1 MKKIFRNLKF
11 GLMLCAGAFAASCS
25 DVDEAMNE
33 IPYTRVLTPLNFEAD
48 VDAAVGT
55 DIKFSWSAVSNADA
69 YILEL
74 FEAVPTI
81 KEEDGKE
88 VEIYEMPENFD
99 SSNAYQ
105 TVEVA
110 KDGVPFTV
118 KNLAVDKTFW
128 ARVQGVSAKIESSRW
143 AYLVEAVSTSAVRSA
158 LNPKAKERTETT
170 VTVQWDQNAKDP
182 KDLTSIRYE
191 LVVPV
196 EGATAT
202 VMPLSDEQI
211 SACEAKIENL
221 EPGTNY
227 KFTLLFGKSG
237 SRGHFTAYTRPSTEG
252 TTKIENSADFAAAIT
267 GATADLKLLLAY
279 NGGEAYDL
287 TGSMTKPA
295 DSPEF
300 DPYTFAYG
308 LEIYGESSPE
318 GAKPVVKG
326 SFKVTGEN
334 TNIHFE
340 DVLIDGGNECG
351 YFITTGATLGNAEFI
366 NCEFTGF
373 TKGLWS
379 GADKFNVENLIYDGI
394 YAHDINPIGS
404 AGGDFIDLRI
414 KAGSKYGTIEIKNS
428 TFYAC
433 ARTFLRCREG
443 GSVGTVNVAN
453 CTFNQ
458 VTATISS
465 SNNSGI
471 FELQK
476 FTPAAVNL
484 TKCVFLNEN
493 HPNEVPEQD
502 GKQWVKLTGTKD
514 TNIAPI
520 CAGNYFY
527 NVGTTDKNGKNF
539 FLNQKSKNLNGQ
551 ALTQELALAEGGVML
566 TEDPCTNSIAG
577 KLYLKNGAIA
587 ANKAGDPRWWNAS
600 APVVVRPTELEPIA
614 EAAAWDFTDKTK
626 FDTETVE
633 NQTIIENIRI
643 YGPAEIVMSTGISFA
658 QAATITNKGV
668 PTASAFEFKADG
680 YGSIEMT
687 AQGKSVTS
695 TVQIVAGGD
704 TYSII
709 ADGKPHKVVLGDL
722 VGVNSIYVLP
732 GSDNTS
738 FTRIAWTKD
747 TTPENTVTALAT
759 SVLTLNETSIDEG
772 TQQAVTAT
780 WERNAHAEKYT
791 VTFNSSTT
799 EVTEPAFEIPA
810 ATIAALAAGE
820 YTISVVAQPTSTSTK
835 YTPSEA
841 GEAKFKIKKPV
852 VGVEKKIKWDFTA
865 FDGTNITGGTWTSN
879 VKLTETIVWNVNAD
893 CPLTIMKDVAVEQG
907 VQAKMQ
913 DGKAYADGSTPTTR
927 ALAFTA
933 PGAGTLTI
941 VQKAGNAT
949 ATDRNTWVSVD
960 GKVID
965 TGYASPGNDGWK
977 PVNVDLSDIEAGKTI
992 YIFTKGNSFQSVE
1005 YTYYA
1010 LPQTY
1015 TYDWDFAQ
1023 VTGDEAWAVDSKGA
1037 LTSDQEFVNNER
1049 ALTLKTGVSLDKSG
1063 SRVKMGGKTTLDSN
1077 GYPTNRALIFKAQG
1091 GGTLSYEQ
1099 SSASNSGAGR
1109 NSYVSVGNGTN
1120 ASQVHG
1126 PVESKY
1132 NDGGEPSVTVDLS
1145 DVEAGSDVIIWV
1157 DNGVNIKNIKWVE
1170 LR

>member
-221 EPGTNY
+221 EPGTNN

-267 GATADLKLLLAY
+267 GATGDLKLLLAY

-287 TGSMTKPA
+287 TSNMTKPA

-326 SFKVTGEN
+326 SFKMTGEN

-443 GSVGTVNVAN
+443 GSVGTVNIAN

-502 GKQWVKLTGTKD
+502 GKQWVKLTGTKE

-539 FLNQKSKNLNGQ
+539 FLNQKSKDLNGQ

-759 SVLTLNETSIDEG
+759 PVLTLNETSIDEG

-791 VTFNSSTT
+791 VTFNGSTT

-913 DGKAYADGSTPTTR
+913 DGKAYADGSIPTTR

-977 PVNVDLSDIEAGKTI
+977 PINVDLSDIEAGKTI
-992 YIFTKGNSFQSVE
+992 YIFTKGNNFQSVE

-1077 GYPTNRALIFKAQG
+1077 GYPTNRARIFKAQG

>member
-759 SVLTLNETSIDEG
+759 PVLTLNETSIDEG

-1091 GGTLSYEQ
+1091 GG
-1099 SSASNSGAGR
+1099 
-1109 NSYVSVGNGTN
+1109 N
-1120 ASQVHG
+1120 A
-1126 PVESKY
+1126 
-1132 NDGGEPSVTVDLS
+1132 L
-1145 DVEAGSDVIIWV
+1145 
-1157 DNGVNIKNIKWVE
+1157 
-1170 LR
+1170 L

>member
-759 SVLTLNETSIDEG
+759 PVLTLNETSIDEG

-810 ATIAALAAGE
+810 ATIAALAADE

>member
-1 MKKIFRNLKF
+1 
-11 GLMLCAGAFAASCS
+11 MLCAGAFAASCS

-267 GATADLKLLLAY
+267 GATGDLKLLLAY

-287 TGSMTKPA
+287 TSNMTKPA

-326 SFKVTGEN
+326 SFKMTGEN

-443 GSVGTVNVAN
+443 GSVGTVNIAN

-502 GKQWVKLTGTKD
+502 GKQWVKLTGTKE

-539 FLNQKSKNLNGQ
+539 FLNQKSKDLNGQ

-759 SVLTLNETSIDEG
+759 PVLTLNETSIDEG

-791 VTFNSSTT
+791 VTFNGSTT

-913 DGKAYADGSTPTTR
+913 DGKAYADGSIPTTR

-977 PVNVDLSDIEAGKTI
+977 PINVDLSDIEAGKTI
-992 YIFTKGNSFQSVE
+992 YIFTKGNNFQSVE

>member
-25 DVDEAMNE
+25 DIDEAMNE

-221 EPGTNY
+221 EPSTNY

-252 TTKIENSADFAAAIT
+252 TTKIANSADFAAAIT
-267 GATADLKLLLAY
+267 GATGDLKLLLAY

-287 TGSMTKPA
+287 TSNMTKPA

-318 GAKPVVKG
+318 GAKPEVNG
-326 SFKVTGEN
+326 SFKMTGEN
-334 TNIHFE
+334 ANIHFE

-394 YAHDINPIGS
+394 YAHDFNPIGS

-539 FLNQKSKNLNGQ
+539 FLNQKSKDLNGQ
-551 ALTQELALAEGGVML
+551 ALTQELALAEGGMIL

-633 NQTIIENIRI
+633 GQTIIENIRI

-759 SVLTLNETSIDEG
+759 PVLTLNETSIDEG

-780 WERNAHAEKYT
+780 WEHNAHAEKYT

-799 EVTEPAFEIPA
+799 DVTEPAFEIPA

-913 DGKAYADGSTPTTR
+913 DGKAYADGSIPTTR

-977 PVNVDLSDIEAGKTI
+977 PINVDLSDIEAGKTI
-992 YIFTKGNSFQSVE
+992 YIFTKGNNFQSVE

-1023 VTGDEAWAVDSKGA
+1023 VTGNEAWAVDSKGA

-1077 GYPTNRALIFKAQG
+1077 GYPTNRAPIFKAQG

-1099 SSASNSGAGR
+1099 SSASSSGAGR

>member
-1 MKKIFRNLKF
+1 MRKIFRNLKF

-252 TTKIENSADFAAAIT
+252 TTKIANSADFAAAIT

-287 TGSMTKPA
+287 TSSMTKPA

-539 FLNQKSKNLNGQ
+539 FLNQKSKDLNGQ

-759 SVLTLNETSIDEG
+759 PVLTLNETSIDEG

-1099 SSASNSGAGR
+1099 SSASSSGAGR

>member
-709 ADGKPHKVVLGDL
+709 ADGKPHKVVLGAL

-759 SVLTLNETSIDEG
+759 PVLTLNETSIDEG

-992 YIFTKGNSFQSVE
+992 YIFTTGNSFQSVE

>member
-252 TTKIENSADFAAAIT
+252 TTKIANSADFAAAIT

-287 TGSMTKPA
+287 TSSMTKPA

-539 FLNQKSKNLNGQ
+539 FLNQKSKDLNGQ

-759 SVLTLNETSIDEG
+759 PVLTLNETSIDEG

-1023 VTGDEAWAVDSKGA
+1023 VTGNEAWAVDSKGA
-1037 LTSDQEFVNNER
+1037 LTNDQEFVNNER
-1049 ALTLKTGVSLDKSG
+1049 ALTIKMGVTLDKAG
-1063 SRVKMGGKTTLDSN
+1063 SRVKMGGKTTLGSN

-1099 SSASNSGAGR
+1099 SSASSSGAGR

-1120 ASQVHG
+1120 ATQVNG

>member
-81 KEEDGKE
+81 KEVDGKE
-88 VEIYEMPENFD
+88 VEVYEMPEEFD
-99 SSNAYQ
+99 SSQAYQ
-105 TVEVA
+105 TIEVA
-110 KDGVPFTV
+110 KDGVPYTV

-128 ARVQGVSAKIESSRW
+128 ARVQGVSAKIESSHW
-143 AYLVEAVSTSAVRSA
+143 ATLIEAVSTSAVRSA
-158 LNPKAKERTETT
+158 LNPKAKERTETS

-182 KDLTSIRYE
+182 KDLTSIRCE

-211 SACEAKIENL
+211 TACEAKIENL

-237 SRGHFTAYTRPSTEG
+237 SRGVLTAYTRPSTEG
-252 TTKIENSADFAAAIT
+252 TTRIESSDAFNAAIT
-267 GATADLKLLLAY
+267 GATGDLKLLLAY
-279 NGGEAYDL
+279 KEGEVYDL
-287 TGSMTKPA
+287 TSNMTKPA

-326 SFKVTGEN
+326 SFKMTGEN
-334 TNIHFE
+334 ANIHFE
-340 DVLIDGGNECG
+340 DVTIDSGNECG
-351 YFITTGATLGNAEFI
+351 YLVTTGATLGNAEFI

-414 KAGSKYGTIEIKNS
+414 KDGSKYGTIDIKNS

-493 HPNEVPEQD
+493 HANEVPEQD

-539 FLNQKSKNLNGQ
+539 FLNQKSKDLNGQ
-551 ALTQELALAEGGVML
+551 ALTQELALAEGGSML

-577 KLYLKNGAIA
+577 KMYLKNGAIA
-587 ANKAGDPRWWNAS
+587 ANKVGDPRWWNAS
-600 APVVVRPTELEPIA
+600 APVIVRPTELETVT
-614 EAAAWDFTDKTK
+614 EATTWDFTDKTK
-626 FDTETVE
+626 FDTETIE
-633 NQTIIENIRI
+633 SNQIIENIRI
-643 YGPAEIVMSTGISFA
+643 YAPAEVVMSKGITFGA
-658 QAATITNKGV
+658 AATVNTKGV
-668 PTASAFEFKADG
+668 PLTSALAFNAEG
-680 YGSIEMT
+680 VGSVEVT
-687 AQGKSVTS
+687 AQGTGITS
-695 TVQIVAGGD
+695 TVQIIAGGD
-704 TYSII
+704 AYSIN
-709 ADGKPHKVVLGDL
+709 ADGKPHKVVFGDL
-722 VGVNSIYVLP
+722 VGTNDIYVLP
-732 GSDNTS
+732 SVPNIT
-738 FTRIAWTKD
+738 FTQIAWIKD
-747 TTPENTVTALAT
+747 TTPEVVTQPLAT
-759 SVLTLNETSIDEG
+759 PVLKLNETSIDMG
-772 TQQAVTAT
+772 TQQEVKVT
-780 WERNAHAEKYT
+780 WENNPHAATYA
-791 VTFNSSTT
+791 VTFNGTT
-799 EVTEPAFEIPA
+799 ADVTEPEFVIA
-810 ATIAALAAGE
+810 AETVAALAAGD
-820 YTISVVAQPTSTSTK
+820 YTISVIAKPTTTSTK

-841 GEAKFKIKKPV
+841 GETKFKIKDPGATAKDPLL
-852 VGVEKKIKWDFTA
+852 WDCNATGFDSIAAKLGTA
-865 FDGTNITGGTWTSN
+865 GDI
-879 VKLTETIVWNVNAD
+879 TETIPDLVWD
-893 CPLTIMKDVAVEQG
+893 GLTILTGSKTKYGTATINGEQMRFIQWGGKGAANKDRSCYFKVSAPGKLYVVASNTGSSEDATRLVAVTVNGKEQTKVGG
-907 VQAKMQ
+907 VA
-913 DGKAYADGSTPTTR
+913 SNTTTTCE
-927 ALAFTA
+927 FT
-933 PGAGTLTI
+933 I
-941 VQKAGNAT
+941 
-949 ATDRNTWVSVD
+949 DVSEE
-960 GKVID
+960 
-965 TGYASPGNDGWK
+965 T
-977 PVNVDLSDIEAGKTI
+977 TI
-992 YIFTKGNSFQSVE
+992 YV
-1005 YTYYA
+1005 
-1010 LPQTY
+1010 
-1015 TYDWDFAQ
+1015 
-1023 VTGDEAWAVDSKGA
+1023 
-1037 LTSDQEFVNNER
+1037 
-1049 ALTLKTGVSLDKSG
+1049 
-1063 SRVKMGGKTTLDSN
+1063 
-1077 GYPTNRALIFKAQG
+1077 YP
-1091 GGTLSYEQ
+1091 S
-1099 SSASNSGAGR
+1099 
-1109 NSYVSVGNGTN
+1109 GNGLRFF
-1120 ASQVHG
+1120 SI
-1126 PVESKY
+1126 KY
-1132 NDGGEPSVTVDLS
+1132 VFD
-1145 DVEAGSDVIIWV
+1145 
-1157 DNGVNIKNIKWVE
+1157 
-1170 LR
+1170 

>member
-105 TVEVA
+105 TIEVA

-759 SVLTLNETSIDEG
+759 PVLTLNETSIDEG

>member
-759 SVLTLNETSIDEG
+759 PVLTLNETSIDEG

-1077 GYPTNRALIFKAQG
+1077 GYPPHRALIFKAQG

-1157 DNGVNIKNIKWVE
+1157 DNGVNIKNSKWVE